1 MRDKYWAMYTDLKFK
16 ERYYCRYQTHV
27 KRLNG
32 ALNGFCI
39 IISASSIAGWS
50 IWNQF
55 PLLWGLLLAMAQ
67 IIQAIK
73 SLLPF
78 SRQEIALRF
87 LIPELRKLVNDID
100 HEWDSVT
107 RLDETEKQACDMISD
122 KVCQRYHEL
131 YTLEHKYIGDTYFP
145 ISKHCEKAAAK
156 DYERYFSHIYNV
168 E

>member
-55 PLLWGLLLAMAQ
+55 PLLWGLLLATAQ

-78 SRQEIALRF
+78 SRQEI
-87 LIPELRKLVNDID
+87 VNDID

-107 RLDETEKQACDMISD
+107 RLDETEKQAYDMISD